1 MSHLRKRA
9 DEEDYYCLVQCDC
22 GRKYNPEDMFL
33 CYFCSKIKCNSCLI
47 TEAGVFRCKGFC
59 ADDLPS
65 SKKNCTTCQK
75 CLECPLCFTPLITK
89 LFKGKYYLYCTS
101 CYWNSYSVHISKEK
115 KEEFDNYISYIYQ
128 EKNAGLFRGMYD
140 KILNQLSKEK
150 TFSGEKEKEA
160 IGEEIFK
167 QMNGYDIVQKA
178 MERGEQNFEE
188 FDKKIKDEIKEYEKA
203 FGEKYEYN
211 DNYLKDEENKE
222 NKNKNFKFKNKLLP
236 CYNDFNQTLNSLDE
250 VKKAFNSNT
259 LSVNVMTSLEQ
270 RHNNVVFQN
279 NCIWNQ
285 YPKFIDLIPKQK
297 DFCKKCKECGNSIIK
312 ISDNPSN
319 NDGITHSYI
328 SLLPIIKINK
338 IDWENHLIKLFFVL
352 ANFVNITI
360 SFKEDP
366 LNMTKIKLPE
376 GNFKVENQTGD
387 KKRIIIDFKFD
398 EEHKDDFIKNHMY
411 IFRFILKAE
420 FKRSDVGDSS
430 FIEYPVE
437 IKFK

>member
-167 QMNGYDIVQKA
+167 QMNGYDIVQQA

-376 GNFKVENQTGD
+376 GNFKVENQTGNW
-387 KKRIIIDFKFD
+387 R
-398 EEHKDDFIKNHMY
+398 
-411 IFRFILKAE
+411 
-420 FKRSDVGDSS
+420 
-430 FIEYPVE
+430 
-437 IKFK
+437 